1 VIKPAFVIV
10 ATAVLLLVHVPLVVG
25 LAVVVPPMHND
36 VLDDDIFVVGR
47 AVTVTALVASDGHSV
62 VLLVKVKVA
71 VPPLT
76 PVTTPALVTVATA
89 ALLLVHVPP
98 VVGLKAVV
106 EPTHTV
112 LAPVILT
119 LGFTFTVNGAVA
131 TELQPLLV
139 NV

>member
-1 VIKPAFVIV
+1 
-10 ATAVLLLVHVPLVVG
+10 VPLVVG

-36 VLDDDIFVVGR
+36 VLDDDMSVVGR
-47 AVTVTALVASDGHSV
+47 AVIVTALVASDGHSV
-62 VLLVKVKVA
+62 VLFVKVKVA

-89 ALLLVHVPP
+89 VLLLVHVPP

-106 EPTHTV
+106 EPTQIV
-112 LAPVILT
+112 LPPVMLT